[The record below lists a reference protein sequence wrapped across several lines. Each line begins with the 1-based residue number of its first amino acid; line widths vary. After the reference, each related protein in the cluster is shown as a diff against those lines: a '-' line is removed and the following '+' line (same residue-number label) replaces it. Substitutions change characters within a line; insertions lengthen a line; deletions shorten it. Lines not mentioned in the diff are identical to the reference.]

1 MKSFAMTLN
10 LKNDPELI
18 AQYVEYHANT
28 WPKVLDGLKGLGIS
42 SMKIFLHGRTLFMYL
57 EAPDDFDLDRDFPR
71 YTESSPRAQEWDALM
86 NTFQEPVPAAKE
98 GEWWAPMRQ
107 AFSLF

>member
-28 WPKVLDGLKGLGIS
+28 WPEVLDGLKGLGIS
-42 SMKIFLHGRTLFMYL
+42 SMKIF
-57 EAPDDFDLDRDFPR
+57 
-71 YTESSPRAQEWDALM
+71 
-86 NTFQEPVPAAKE
+86 QEPVPSAKE
-98 GEWWAPMRQ
+98 GEWWAQMRQ
-107 AFSLF
+107 VFSLF